1 MTTNNPP
8 TTSSEPRPPARDPD
22 QTTDRPRRA
31 RRTRRRGWIKWL
43 GIAILAAVLA
53 LAMWPRPL
61 PVETAPAKRGAL
73 TVTVLEE
80 GQTRVRHRYL
90 ITPPVAGSLQRVT
103 LRAGDPVVA
112 GETVLAL
119 LRPQPPGFIDAR
131 SRREMRARVEAAEAV
146 LQHRRAD
153 LEAVEARLDL
163 ARADFARAERLHRDG
178 SIPEQQWQTAANQVR
193 VLEIEQ
199 RAAGFAEQVAAHE
212 LEQARATLSTPPDD
226 AGQPEPPREHDS
238 DRYPYH
244 DQQDGAGAADQ
255 TADETADVEGEGD
268 APALWPIVS
277 PIDGVVL
284 NIVEENARVVSPD
297 MTIMEIGDPRDLEAE
312 IELLS
317 IDAVRVR
324 PGADVEIV
332 HWGGDGTLR
341 GRVSAVE
348 PGGFTKVSALGVE
361 EQRVRVRV
369 DLIGLDRDDAGARLG
384 DRYRVEGRIVTWHE
398 DDVLQVPVGALFRR
412 GNRWLVFVVR
422 DGRVVETEV
431 GIGQQDGRHAQVLD
445 GLEEDDRVVMHPP
458 DSLEDGMRVRD
469 ASE

>member
-1 MTTNNPP
+1 MK
-8 TTSSEPRPPARDPD
+8 SEPSTPDRDDRDGAPEPDKASESQGRGRPAR
-22 QTTDRPRRA
+22 RR
-31 RRTRRRGWIKWL
+31 RRRGWIKWL
-43 GIAILAAVLA
+43 GVALIAAILG
-53 LAMWPRPL
+53 LAMWPRPTA
-61 PVETAPAKRGAL
+61 VETAPVRRDSL

-103 LRAGDPVVA
+103 LRAGDTVVA

-119 LRPQPPGFIDAR
+119 LRPQPPGFLDTR
-131 SRREMRARVEAAEAV
+131 SRREISARVEAAEAV

-153 LEAVEARLDL
+153 LEAVEARLEL
-163 ARADFARAERLHRDG
+163 ARADLARAERLFADG
-178 SIPEQQWQTAANQVR
+178 SMTEQQWQTAGNQVR

-212 LEQARATLSTPPDD
+212 LEQARATLATPPDD
-226 AGQPEPPREHDS
+226 PEQSEPEAPREHDS
-238 DRYPYH
+238 DRPPW
-244 DQQDGAGAADQ
+244 QDEVP
-255 TADETADVEGEGD
+255 ADEPGD

-284 NIVEENARVVSPD
+284 KVHEENARIVSPD
-297 MTIMEIGDPRDLEAE
+297 MPIMEIGDPRDLEAE
-312 IELLS
+312 IELLTS
-317 IDAVRVR
+317 DAVRVR

-332 HWGGDGTLR
+332 HWGGEQTLR
-341 GRVSAVE
+341 GRVGTVE

-369 DLIGLDRDDAGARLG
+369 DLLGLDRDNAGTRLG
-384 DRYRVEGRIVTWHE
+384 DRYRVEGRIVTWHD

-422 DGRVVETEV
+422 DGRAHETEV
-431 GIGQQDGRHAQVLD
+431 GIGQQDGRHAQVLA
-445 GLEEDDRVVMHPP
+445 GLEEHDRVIMHPP
-458 DSLEDGMRVRD
+458 DSLEPGMRIRD
-469 ASE
+469 ADE